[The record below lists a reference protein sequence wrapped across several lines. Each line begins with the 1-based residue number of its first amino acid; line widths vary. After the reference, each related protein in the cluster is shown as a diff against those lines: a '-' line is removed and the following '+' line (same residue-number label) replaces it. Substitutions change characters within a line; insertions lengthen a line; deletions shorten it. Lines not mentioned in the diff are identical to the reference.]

1 MCGKRKARRLCPALG
16 REICAVCCGTKRLVE
31 IRCPADCRYVQSAR
45 VHPPAV
51 QRRQQERDL
60 AVLVPA
66 LRDLS
71 EAQARLFWPTLAFL
85 ARYKPEGLVTL
96 TDDDVAEAAAA
107 LAATFETA
115 AKGVIYEHRASSLAA
130 QRLAA
135 AGRRFLDEL
144 GRAGTR
150 VPDADAAAVFRAIE
164 RGARDARKAEG
175 LPTSYLG
182 IAARTARQLQDEP
195 GAGAM
200 STLGERRSSLI
211 LP

>member
-1 MCGKRKARRLCPALG
+1 M
-16 REICAVCCGTKRLVE
+16 
-31 IRCPADCRYVQSAR
+31 
-45 VHPPAV
+45 
-51 QRRQQERDL
+51 
-60 AVLVPA
+60 
-66 LRDLS
+66 
-71 EAQARLFWPTLAFL
+71 
-85 ARYKPEGLVTL
+85 TL

-175 LPTSYLG
+175 LPTSYLE